1 MKLKGISQNLRLF
14 VKMCNKDIN
23 STNLNE
29 IFLPFCTP
37 TKIWNSFS
45 GLPDGATPHTVPP
58 TGIILVKLLAT
69 SGVTGNEDG
78 N

>member
-45 GLPDGATPHTVPP
+45 GLPDGAYTTYSP
-58 TGIILVKLLAT
+58 TCRYYFGEVAGYQWRDRK
-69 SGVTGNEDG
+69 
-78 N
+78 